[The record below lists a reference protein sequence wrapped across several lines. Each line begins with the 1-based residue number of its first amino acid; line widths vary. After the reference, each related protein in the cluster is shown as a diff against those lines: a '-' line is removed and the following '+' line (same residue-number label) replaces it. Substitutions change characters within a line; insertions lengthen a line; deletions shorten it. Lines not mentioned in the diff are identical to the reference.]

1 MEIEVS
7 KVPKTKIILVSQ
19 SVIDRLSISHMLKDL
34 HLIDNFVNRMTPDEA
49 MEYLEEL
56 HNDSEVNDDVAVLIL
71 DLFVLKSKVKQVV

>member
-1 MEIEVS
+1 
-7 KVPKTKIILVSQ
+7 
-19 SVIDRLSISHMLKDL
+19 MLKDL
-34 HLIDNFVNRMTPDEA
+34 HLIDNFVNRLTPDEA